1 MRQNNRDTTRG
12 NKELARRKYKERQIN
27 KYIQWATESR
37 GYLRWV
43 ELVELHNKY
52 NIKVYG

>member
-1 MRQNNRDTTRG
+1 MRQNNRDNTRG

-37 GYLRWV
+37 GYLRWT

-52 NIKVYG
+52 NIY

>member
-1 MRQNNRDTTRG
+1 MRQNNRDNTRG

-27 KYIQWATESR
+27 KYIQWATEGR
-37 GYLRWV
+37 GYLRWA